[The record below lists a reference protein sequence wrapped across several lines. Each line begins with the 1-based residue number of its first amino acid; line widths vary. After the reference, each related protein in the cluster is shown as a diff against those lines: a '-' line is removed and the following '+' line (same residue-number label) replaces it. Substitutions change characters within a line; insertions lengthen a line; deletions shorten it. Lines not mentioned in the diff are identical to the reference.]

1 MVSFDAGYGS
11 ERVPAYLFLPRNA
24 RPPFQTVVYFPGG
37 PANQMKVDPAQFI
50 KPYADFLP
58 QSGRALLY
66 PVFKGTFQRSDDL
79 DDSTELSS
87 ACYRDHMIAWAKEL
101 RRSID
106 FLETRKEID
115 REKLA
120 YVGFS
125 WGAGTAPV
133 MLAVEERFRV
143 AILISGGLKLER
155 LLPEAEPLNF
165 VNHVRIPVLMLSGR
179 HDQVV
184 PLETRQLPLFRLLGT
199 PEKDKKHVIY
209 ESGHAPPRK
218 DVVRE
223 TLAWLDKYLGPVKR

>member
-1 MVSFDAGYGS
+1 
-11 ERVPAYLFLPRNA
+11 
-24 RPPFQTVVYFPGG
+24 
-37 PANQMKVDPAQFI
+37 
-50 KPYADFLP
+50 
-58 QSGRALLY
+58 
-66 PVFKGTFQRSDDL
+66 
-79 DDSTELSS
+79 
-87 ACYRDHMIAWAKEL
+87 MIAWAKEL

-115 REKLA
+115 HEKLA

-133 MLAVEERFRV
+133 MLAVEGRFRT
-143 AILISGGLKLER
+143 AILISGGLMLER
-155 LLPEAEPLNF
+155 LLPEVEPLNF

-184 PLETRQLPLFRLLGT
+184 PLETRQQPLFRLLGT
-199 PEKDKKHVIY
+199 PDEDKKHVVY

-223 TLAWLDKYLGPVKR
+223 SLAWLDKYLGPVRR